1 MYPWRLIAMLEQAD
15 ISFQDLFYPQRL
27 RCPLEKRIVRA
38 IEENWPAYF
47 PTRKECRGSNW
58 SLTIPEDEPLYQP
71 HPKSRQKLAQWKKDI
86 KGTIVEIRAYRADIS
101 WRRFWVICRKIPGL
115 RPFLKNFKPLAD
127 FLILEES
134 MWLRHGGALVG
145 QEEFFQRQM
154 RVMFAPGSP
163 YHHADPNRVRFL
175 SSNKPTMEKIRMA
188 GLMCQLLDRPLMIL
202 AVLQTCAK
210 ESPHSK
216 FWLPILS
223 FVLLFASGFFR
234 TGC

>member
-1 MYPWRLIAMLEQAD
+1 
-15 ISFQDLFYPQRL
+15 
-27 RCPLEKRIVRA
+27 
-38 IEENWPAYF
+38 
-47 PTRKECRGSNW
+47 
-58 SLTIPEDEPLYQP
+58 
-71 HPKSRQKLAQWKKDI
+71 
-86 KGTIVEIRAYRADIS
+86 
-101 WRRFWVICRKIPGL
+101 VICRKIPGL

-216 FWLPILS
+216 F
-223 FVLLFASGFFR
+223 
-234 TGC
+234 

>member
-1 MYPWRLIAMLEQAD
+1 
-15 ISFQDLFYPQRL
+15 
-27 RCPLEKRIVRA
+27 
-38 IEENWPAYF
+38 
-47 PTRKECRGSNW
+47 
-58 SLTIPEDEPLYQP
+58 
-71 HPKSRQKLAQWKKDI
+71 
-86 KGTIVEIRAYRADIS
+86 
-101 WRRFWVICRKIPGL
+101 
-115 RPFLKNFKPLAD
+115 
-127 FLILEES
+127 
-134 MWLRHGGALVG
+134 
-145 QEEFFQRQM
+145 M